1 MESDF
6 PKSPRMFICGRR
18 CSLDALVIPR
28 PLIITGKTISSNL
41 RKTWRLFLSSWML
54 LDSAGRHET
63 SPCDIIAVYV
73 RLIPQPTNGAAA
85 FMTSQAVSR
94 PAPTKHFLAN
104 SCPCSLIL
112 KWKLIHSYFFKIYL
126 DFSQR
131 PGKLPGDF
139 EQPAGQIW
147 ESRGKKRIDR
157 RIL

>member
-6 PKSPRMFICGRR
+6 PKSPRMFICRRR
-18 CSLDALVIPR
+18 CSWDALVILH
-28 PLIITGKTISSNL
+28 PLIITGETISSNL

-94 PAPTKHFLAN
+94 PARSNKALPCKFLSLQPN
-104 SCPCSLIL
+104 SKVESYPLLFLKNLLIFLL
-112 KWKLIHSYFFKIYL
+112 KTWKT
-126 DFSQR
+126 
-131 PGKLPGDF
+131 
-139 EQPAGQIW
+139 A
-147 ESRGKKRIDR
+147 R
-157 RIL
+157 RF

>member
-6 PKSPRMFICGRR
+6 PKSPRMFICRRR
-18 CSLDALVIPR
+18 CSWDALVIPR
-28 PLIITGKTISSNL
+28 PLIITGETISSNL

-94 PAPTKHFLAN
+94 PARSNKALPCKFLSLQPN
-104 SCPCSLIL
+104 SKVESYPLLFLKNLLIFLL
-112 KWKLIHSYFFKIYL
+112 KTWKS
-126 DFSQR
+126 
-131 PGKLPGDF
+131 
-139 EQPAGQIW
+139 A
-147 ESRGKKRIDR
+147 R
-157 RIL
+157 RF

>member
-6 PKSPRMFICGRR
+6 PKSPRMFIWRRR
-18 CSLDALVIPR
+18 CSWDAPVIPPSFDHYWR
-28 PLIITGKTISSNL
+28 NHIFKSQEDM
-41 RKTWRLFLSSWML
+41 RLFLSSWML
-54 LDSAGRHET
+54 IDSAGRHET

-112 KWKLIHSYFFKIYL
+112 KWKVIHSYFLKIYL
-126 DFSQR
+126 YFS
-131 PGKLPGDF
+131 
-139 EQPAGQIW
+139 
-147 ESRGKKRIDR
+147 
-157 RIL
+157 